1 MLWIREGDFPVQ
13 YRSGRARRAVVIA
26 VLGAAVL
33 GATPPAFADPAAT
46 GPSVAVG
53 SAQPPAAPRSLGL
66 EGARNARDI
75 GGYSTADG
83 GVVRS
88 GVVFRTDALDRL
100 TPRDLA
106 QLESSN
112 VTVVDDLRTTYERAL
127 APDRLPAG
135 ADGHWYDVLGQSPI
149 TTLVDM
155 PAAYR
160 AFVTGPGANE
170 AFSAVLHDIAES
182 DGAVIYHCS
191 AGKDRTGWATAV
203 LLTVLGVPRETVN
216 ADYLLSNTYRGADPE
231 HPGLDGV
238 DQAWLDSAF
247 DTAVATY
254 GSFDAYVSEGLKLS
268 DGDITKLKSRLLD

>member
-1 MLWIREGDFPVQ
+1 M
-13 YRSGRARRAVVIA
+13 
-26 VLGAAVL
+26 
-33 GATPPAFADPAAT
+33 
-46 GPSVAVG
+46 
-53 SAQPPAAPRSLGL
+53 
-66 EGARNARDI
+66 ARNARDI
-75 GGYSTADG
+75 GGYPTADG

-160 AFVTGPGANE
+160 AFVTGPGGANE

>member
-1 MLWIREGDFPVQ
+1 VQ
-13 YRSGRARRAVVIA
+13 YRTGRARRAVVIA
-26 VLGAAVL
+26 VLGTAVLGTAVL
-33 GATPPAFADPAAT
+33 GAAPPAFAGPPAT
-46 GPSVAVG
+46 GPSVAE
-53 SAQPPAAPRSLGL
+53 SPAQHTAVQRSLGL
-66 EGARNARDI
+66 EGARNARDL
-75 GGYSTADG
+75 GGYPTADG
-83 GVVRS
+83 AVVRS
-88 GVVFRTDALDRL
+88 GLVFRTDALDRL

-106 QLESSN
+106 RLEASN
-112 VTVVDDLRTTYERAL
+112 VTIVDDLRTTYERTL

-135 ADGHWYDVLGQSPI
+135 AAGNWYDVLGQSPI

-170 AFSAVLHDIAES
+170 AFSAVLHDIAAS
-182 DGAVIYHCS
+182 DGSVIYHCS
-191 AGKDRTGWATAV
+191 AGKDRTGWTTAV
-203 LLTVLGVPRETVN
+203 LLTLLGVPREAVT

-238 DQAWLDSAF
+238 DQAWLDIAF

-268 DGDITKLKSRLLD
+268 EGDIARLKSRLLD

>member
-1 MLWIREGDFPVQ
+1 MQ
-13 YRSGRARRAVVIA
+13 YRNGRARRGVVIA

-33 GATPPAFADPAAT
+33 GAAPPAFADPAPA
-46 GPSVAVG
+46 GPAVVE
-53 SAQPPAAPRSLGL
+53 SPAQANRSLGL

-75 GGYSTADG
+75 GGYPTADG
-83 GVVRS
+83 AVVRS
-88 GVVFRTDALDRL
+88 GLVFRTDALDKL
-100 TPRDLA
+100 TQRDLA
-106 QLESSN
+106 QLEASN
-112 VTVVDDLRTTYERAL
+112 VTVVDDLRTTYERVL

-135 ADGHWYDVLGQSPI
+135 ATGHWYDLLGQSPI

-170 AFSAVLHDIAES
+170 AFSAVLHDVAES

-191 AGKDRTGWATAV
+191 AGKDRTGWTTAV
-203 LLTVLGVPRETVN
+203 LLTILGVPRDTVN

-238 DQAWLDSAF
+238 DQAWLDTAF

-254 GSFDAYVSEGLKLS
+254 GSFDNYVSEGLKLS
-268 DGDITKLKSRLLD
+268 ESDVALLKTRLLD

>member
-1 MLWIREGDFPVQ
+1 MQ
-13 YRSGRARRAVVIA
+13 YRTGRARRAVVIA
-26 VLGAAVL
+26 VLGTAVL
-33 GATPPAFADPAAT
+33 GAAPPAFAGPPAT
-46 GPSVAVG
+46 GPSVAE
-53 SAQPPAAPRSLGL
+53 SPAQPAAVQRSLGL
-66 EGARNARDI
+66 EGARNARDL
-75 GGYSTADG
+75 GGYPTADG
-83 GVVRS
+83 AVVRS
-88 GVVFRTDALDRL
+88 GLVFRTDALDRL

-135 ADGHWYDVLGQSPI
+135 AAGNWYDVLGQSPI

-170 AFSAVLHDIAES
+170 AFSAVLHDIAAS
-182 DGAVIYHCS
+182 DGAVLYHCS

-203 LLTVLGVPRETVN
+203 LLTLLGVPREAVT

-238 DQAWLDSAF
+238 DPAWLDIAF

-268 DGDITKLKSRLLD
+268 EGDISQLKTRLLD